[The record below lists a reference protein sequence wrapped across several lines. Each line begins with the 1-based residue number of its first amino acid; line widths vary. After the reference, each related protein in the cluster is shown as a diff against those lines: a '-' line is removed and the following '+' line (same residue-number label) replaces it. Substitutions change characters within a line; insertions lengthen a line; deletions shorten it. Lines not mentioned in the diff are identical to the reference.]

1 MNNIDTANKALIKL
15 NDIKNIME
23 KRNEKY
29 FSWLRNLITISV
41 GLLGILIS
49 FKTGKIDDFLSALF
63 FIITISGIALGILF
77 GVIVLHG
84 EVHLLDKIRLKHEE
98 ALQNIVV
105 GKPPII
111 YAVVSRHSVY
121 VVSEKICYFSFITSI
136 ISIIIYSIFTTI

>member
-1 MNNIDTANKALIKL
+1 MNSIDTANKALIKL

-49 FKTGKIDDFLSALF
+49 FKTDKTEDFLTALF

-84 EVHLLDKIRLKHEE
+84 EVHLLDKLRLKHEE
-98 ALQNIVV
+98 ALRNIPD
-105 GKPPII
+105 GKHPII
-111 YAVVSRHSVY
+111 YEVVSRHSVY
-121 VVSEKICYFSFITSI
+121 KVSGIICYFSYITSI
-136 ISIIIYSIFTTI
+136 ISIIFYSIFATI